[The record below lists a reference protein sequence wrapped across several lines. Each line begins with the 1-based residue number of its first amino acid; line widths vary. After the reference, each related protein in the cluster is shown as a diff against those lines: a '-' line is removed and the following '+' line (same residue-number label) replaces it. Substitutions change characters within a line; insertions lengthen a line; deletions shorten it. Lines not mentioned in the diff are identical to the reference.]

1 LEEQCFNN
9 PFGYY
14 TCSVGLQLS
23 SVIGIAVGSALL
35 LGTLITLYVVYFR
48 KKKAVAAPAPATKRT
63 NDPASPLSEELSFD
77 TEASDK

>member
-14 TCSVGLQLS
+14 TCSTGLHLS
-23 SVIGIAVGSALL
+23 SFIGIAVGSVLL

-48 KKKAVAAPAPATKRT
+48 KRKAVAAPATKRT
-63 NDPASPLSEELSFD
+63 NDPASPLSEDLSCD
-77 TEASDK
+77 TEASDKK